1 MSAPDLVGRQSD
13 RLTVIIRVCGSGPC
27 CSIPVVYTFKIHS
40 ESDCLVSSTQYLP
53 LRSQRGGHLLCLRQC
68 HSFLTGIP
76 ASTFALISRPA
87 PYPAT
92 AFLNKVSRVM
102 LSKHWSQVATLLH
115 GSQTGGKARV
125 IIKYGSHYFLDL
137 IHCSPLA
144 HSAPV
149 TCQTSFHPRTL
160 ALTLFSA
167 WKALLLGIGLPQ
179 VFA

>member
-27 CSIPVVYTFKIHS
+27 CSIPVYTFKIHS